1 MGLENIS
8 CLLYY
13 FYNAFKEGGDYM
25 AQKMTFGRFLKKMR
39 EKNGLSLR
47 RFCVE
52 NNIDPG
58 NLSRLERGLISPPQ
72 SRKKLEQYA
81 SYLEIEKGS
90 DDWYEYFDL
99 AAAHT
104 GKIPADLMEDDE
116 LVKKLPLLFRMIRG
130 QKVSKNKL
138 DKLSAVIRKS

>member
-13 FYNAFKEGGDYM
+13 YYNAFKEGGDYM

-39 EKNGLSLR
+39 EKKGLSLR
-47 RFCVE
+47 RFCIE

-58 NLSRLERGLISPPQ
+58 NLSKLERGLISPPQ
-72 SRKKLEQYA
+72 SRQKLEQYA

-116 LVKKLPLLFRMIRG
+116 LVKKLPLVFRTIRG
-130 QKVSKNKL
+130 QKVSKDKLNKL
-138 DKLSAVIRKS
+138 ADILQKS

>member
-1 MGLENIS
+1 
-8 CLLYY
+8 
-13 FYNAFKEGGDYM
+13 M

-39 EKNGLSLR
+39 EKRGLSLR
-47 RFCVE
+47 RFCME

-72 SRKKLEQYA
+72 SRKKLEHYA
-81 SYLEIEKGS
+81 SYFEIQKGS

>member
-39 EKNGLSLR
+39 EKRGLSLR
-47 RFCVE
+47 RFCME

-81 SYLEIEKGS
+81 SYFEIQKGS